1 MKKTVVSAI
10 ALVAL
15 AAPALAQTVGVGVG
29 PVGAG
34 ITFEPQ
40 QRTHIREYVTRE
52 RVAPYAS
59 RERMAV
65 GTRLPA
71 DVELRTVPS
80 DWGPHVSKYRY
91 VYSND
96 HVYFVEPSS
105 REVVYELN

>member
-1 MKKTVVSAI
+1 MKRAILTAI
-10 ALVAL
+10 ALVTFT
-15 AAPALAQTVGVGVG
+15 APVLAQSVGVAVG
-29 PVGAG
+29 PTGAG
-34 ITFEPQ
+34 INFEPQ

-52 RVAPYAS
+52 RISPYAP
-59 RERMAV
+59 RERIAV
-65 GTRLPA
+65 GARLPA

-91 VYSND
+91 VYSSD